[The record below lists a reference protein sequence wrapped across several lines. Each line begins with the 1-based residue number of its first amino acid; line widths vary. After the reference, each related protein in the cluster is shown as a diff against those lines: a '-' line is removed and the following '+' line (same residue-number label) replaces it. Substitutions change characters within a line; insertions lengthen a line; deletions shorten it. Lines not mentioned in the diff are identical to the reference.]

1 MAPTRWST
9 GSTFRMRSWA
19 NDRAALCPVHHRGGP
34 VLAWKALALLAQL
47 AAALL
52 GLLLAGCHEAGD
64 RALFGD

>member
-1 MAPTRWST
+1 
-9 GSTFRMRSWA
+9 MRSWA

>member
-1 MAPTRWST
+1 MTVL
-9 GSTFRMRSWA
+9 RS
-19 NDRAALCPVHHRGGP
+19 ALCIVVGGP